1 MARKPV
7 HLEFIG
13 GKGLRQRLWERMRA
27 HKGEFGYADI
37 AVGAESLETIR
48 DYVLGLERAGFLTL
62 TVPAGHRT
70 PKRWRL
76 ILDIGAEAPRV
87 TREGKPVTMGLAQ
100 EQMWRL
106 LRALANDINARELA
120 AHAST
125 PQIPVRESAAADYL
139 HHLNRAGY
147 LTETKHGHGTGR
159 GGIPSRYRLAHDT
172 GPRPPMVGRTR
183 TVYDPNLGRV
193 VWHDADITEEDIV
206 YGK

>member
-1 MARKPV
+1 MPRKPAP
-7 HLEFIG
+7 LELVG

-27 HKGEFGYADI
+27 CKGDFGYADI
-37 AVGAESLETIR
+37 TVGAECLETVR
-48 DYVLGLERAGFLTL
+48 DYVLGLERAGFLTV

-76 ILDIGAEAPRV
+76 VHDIGAEAPRV
-87 TREGKPVTMGLAQ
+87 RRDGQPVTMGLAQ

-106 LRALANDINARELA
+106 LRAIANDVNARELA

-125 PQIPVRESAAADYL
+125 PPVPVRESAAADYL
-139 HHLNRAGY
+139 YHLKRAGY
-147 LTETKHGHGTGR
+147 LTETKRGHGTGR
-159 GGIPSRYRLAHDT
+159 GGIQSRYRLARDT